1 MNYQELKPGKF
12 GIPSWDGM
20 MAPTL
25 TVARRKDVWK
35 RRDLVQ
41 KVLELIELPAELR
54 EKSIPG
60 KPDTNVAEDRVGWA
74 LSDLSISGLLKR
86 PKRGVYAI
94 TQRGQ
99 EMLDQYGVK
108 LNSRQTHDEPLY
120 KSYIRERDERKGVNR
135 ASIDTHVIEPSEES
149 NPLVPNASQ
158 LGNEI
163 NAKIN
168 QYNADVADEL
178 LARIR
183 SAEPTFFENLVVNL
197 LSKMGYQGA
206 NGNAMVT
213 PSSHD
218 GGIDGIINQDPLG
231 TRTVYLQA
239 KRYQAD
245 NNVQRPAI
253 DEFYGALSR
262 VHADRGV
269 FITTSDFSSAAV
281 ADAKQFSIVLINGV
295 QLTDLMLKYQVGVQ
309 SKQTYELF
317 TIDEDY
323 FDEELD

>member
-1 MNYQELKPGKF
+1 MIYQELKLGKF

-20 MAPTL
+20 MAPIL
-25 TVARRKDVWK
+25 AVAKTKDVWK
-35 RRDLVQ
+35 RRELVT
-41 KVLELIELPAELR
+41 KVLESINLPPKLR
-54 EKSIPG
+54 EMSIPG
-60 KPDTNVAEDRVGWA
+60 KPDANVAEGRVGWA
-74 LSDLSISGLLKR
+74 LSDLSICGLLVR

-94 TQRGQ
+94 TKRGT
-99 EMLDQYGVK
+99 EMLEQYGVD
-108 LNSRQTHDEPLY
+108 LNWRQTHAEPLY
-120 KSYIRERDERKGVNR
+120 KSYVRERDERKSKSV
-135 ASIDTHVIEPSEES
+135 DTEAPVDDED
-149 NPLVPNASQ
+149 NPLIPNASQ
-158 LGNEI
+158 LGSEI
-163 NAKIN
+163 NTKIH

-183 SAEPTFFENLVVNL
+183 GAEPAFFENLVVNL
-197 LSKMGYQGA
+197 LSKMGYQGGE
-206 NGNAMVT
+206 GNASVT

-269 FITTSDFSSAAV
+269 FITTSDFSPAAV

-295 QLTDLMLKYQVGVQ
+295 QLTDLMLKYKVGVQ
-309 SKQTYELF
+309 AKQTYELF
-317 TIDEDY
+317 SIDEDY
-323 FDEELD
+323 FDDEMD